1 MPTQTTT
8 QGPRT
13 LNDLPSAAPESIV
26 SKMLLKTRYGSTTHF
41 SFSEGQFLDD
51 HATPFEALLIV
62 LSGKA
67 EVSVSRD
74 HYVLDAG
81 DFIRLPATV
90 PHSVRAT
97 ENMQMLLIMLRADN
111 LPHSAG
117 SRGLSHSAD

>member
-13 LNDLPSAAPESIV
+13 LNDLPSAAPDCIV
-26 SKMLLKTRYGSTTHF
+26 SKMLLKTRNGSTTHF
-41 SFSEGQFLDD
+41 SFAEGEFLHH
-51 HATPFEALLIV
+51 HATPFEALLVV

-67 EVSVSRD
+67 EVSVSLD

-90 PHSVRAT
+90 PHSVRAP
-97 ENMQMLLIMLRADN
+97 EDMQMLLVMLRTDESKLA
-111 LPHSAG
+111 A
-117 SRGLSHSAD
+117 